1 MAYLN
6 LNFTHEE
13 LEALFAKLDAGV
25 LLEQEQYDKLINE
38 IGLDNISTFKGSY
51 KELLDAPVI
60 PEKLSDLFDDLK
72 CINENVLNEKMEV
85 IEDKFIKAEE
95 LNDAKLEL
103 KMNRDECANL
113 LENKISKEEF
123 AEGMNVKAN
132 EVDMLVH
139 LALKMD
145 KEECNVLL
153 DNKVNLEKHMEDLTH
168 KLDVAQA
175 EILFA
180 EKVSYLD
187 LANELSKKSDM
198 TYVAEQ
204 LALKANV
211 KDMEDAL
218 ALKYN
223 IADADALLAMKVD
236 VSVFDEQMGAKAN
249 LAEMAELL
257 DLKADRT
264 ELVKKAN
271 AAEMLEALELKADVS
286 ALNVG
291 LAKKADIDYIDGMV
305 NAKANKDHVH
315 NNYALS
321 GHTHTVSFNDLTNK
335 PTILKLEDVYKYGTS
350 RPSAKKGQCFFDT
363 KLGKPIWFDGTN
375 WVDATGTIV

>member
-25 LLEQEQYDKLINE
+25 LLEQQDYDKLINE

-51 KELLDAPVI
+51 KELVDVPVI
-60 PEKLSDLFDDLK
+60 PEKLSDLFNDLK
-72 CINENVLNEKMEV
+72 VVNEDMLNEKLNV
-85 IEDKFIKAEE
+85 VEDKFIKAEE
-95 LNDAKLEL
+95 LTDAKLEL
-103 KMNRDECANL
+103 KINKEECASL
-113 LENKISKEEF
+113 LDNKISKEEF

-132 EVDMLVH
+132 EVDMLVN

-145 KEECNVLL
+145 KEECNNLL
-153 DNKVNLEKHMEDLTH
+153 ANKVDLEKHAEDMAQ
-168 KLDVAQA
+168 KLDIVQA

-204 LALKANV
+204 LALKANA
-211 KDMEDAL
+211 KDMEDEL
-218 ALKYN
+218 NLKYN
-223 IADADALLAMKVD
+223 IVDADALFAAKVD
-236 VSVFDEQMGAKAN
+236 VAVFNEQMENKAN
-249 LAEMAELL
+249 LAEMHELL
-257 DLKADRT
+257 DLKADKA
-264 ELVKKAN
+264 ELLKKAN
-271 AAEMLEALELKADVS
+271 AAEILEALELKADVT

-291 LAKKADIDYIDGMV
+291 LAKKADIDYIDGMI
-305 NAKANKDHVH
+305 NNKANKDHTH
-315 NNYALS
+315 NMYALTS
-321 GHTHTVSFNDLTNK
+321 HTHKVSFDDLVNK
-335 PTILKLEDVYKYGTS
+335 PSILKLEDIYKYGSS

-363 KLGKPIWFDGTN
+363 KLNKPIWFDGTN

>member
-25 LLEQEQYDKLINE
+25 LLKQEQYDKLINE

-51 KELLDAPVI
+51 NELVDVPII

-72 CINENVLNEKMEV
+72 CINEDILNEKMEV
-85 IEDKFIKAEE
+85 IEDKFIKTEE
-95 LNDAKLEL
+95 LNNAKLEL
-103 KMNRDECANL
+103 KLDREECANL
-113 LENKISKEEF
+113 LANKINKEEF
-123 AEGMNVKAN
+123 EEGMNVKAN

-145 KEECNVLL
+145 KEEC
-153 DNKVNLEKHMEDLTH
+153 VNLLNNKIDIVKHEEDLVN
-168 KLDVAQA
+168 KLDVAKA
-175 EILFA
+175 ETLFA

-204 LALKANV
+204 LALKSNN
-211 KDMEDAL
+211 KDVEDAL

-223 IADADALLAMKVD
+223 IVDADALFAMKVD
-236 VSVFDEQMGAKAN
+236 TSIFNEQMETKAN
-249 LAEMAELL
+249 LIEMNELL
-257 DLKADRT
+257 ELKADKA
-264 ELVKKAN
+264 ELIKKAN

-321 GHTHTVSFNDLTNK
+321 GHTHTVSFDDLTNK
-335 PTILKLEDVYKYGTS
+335 PTILKLEDIYKYGTT

-363 KLGKPIWFDGTN
+363 KLNKPIWFNGTN
-375 WVDATGTIV
+375 WVDASGTIV